1 MELKKSNEANL
12 EKNKAPVFVLGLL
25 FALALSLVGW
35 EWAQF
40 DEVVRGNFAYNGDFL
55 EEEVIQ
61 NSVQQPPPPP
71 PPQQQAQILE
81 IVEDE
86 EDVEEELEMEDLE
99 VEEDTEI
106 EVIEEVEE
114 EVEEDKI
121 FTIVEDQPQFPGGLN
136 GLNKYMSNNIEY
148 PSLAVDAGI
157 EGTVFVT
164 FVVGKDG
171 KVTDAKVLR
180 GIGGGCDK
188 EALRIVNKM
197 PKWTPGKQRGKPVRV
212 QYNMPVR
219 FKLN

>member
-12 EKNKAPVFVLGLL
+12 EKSKTPIFLLGLL

-35 EWAQF
+35 EWAKF
-40 DEVVRGNFAYNGDFL
+40 DAKELGNLTFNGDFM

-86 EDVEEELEMEDLE
+86 EEVEEELEMEDLE

-114 EVEEDKI
+114 EVEEDQI
-121 FTIVEDQPQFPGGLN
+121 FTIVEDQPEFPGGMAEFQ
-136 GLNKYMSNNIEY
+136 KYLGKNIEY
-148 PSLAVDAGI
+148 PSLARDAGI
-157 EGTVFVT
+157 SGTVFVT

-171 KVTDAKVLR
+171 SINDVKVLR
-180 GIGGGCDK
+180 GIGGGCDE
-188 EALRIVNKM
+188 EAVKKLKKM
-197 PKWTPGKQRGKPVRV
+197 PKWKPGKQRGKPVKV
-212 QYNMPVR
+212 QFNVPVR
-219 FKLN
+219 FTLQ